1 MTNSNLDTE
10 VTCKRYVFLSMKPQ
24 YFKLHVT
31 FCISSCKMT
40 NGYYFL
46 IVNMWFFFFQSVPK
60 VHVLCNTFLYLA
72 LKSFLFYFI
81 SFMVFL
87 YFVKLFL
94 KYLKNTCKIYITNQ
108 YTKQISKTWRQWT
121 KPESKEN
128 QSVYLPENAHI
139 GSTCKFSDLQSPD
152 SSYKI
157 LKTFLHL

>member
-1 MTNSNLDTE
+1 MLL
-10 VTCKRYVFLSMKPQ
+10 KF
-24 YFKLHVT
+24 
-31 FCISSCKMT
+31 I
-40 NGYYFL
+40 
-46 IVNMWFFFFQSVPK
+46 IVS
-60 VHVLCNTFLYLA
+60 LTFLTCIAIIILQFGTVVFNRFSDFVKKPAWLNFQVKYVIHFYIWL
-72 LKSFLFYFI
+72 SNLFYFI
-81 SFMVFL
+81 
-87 YFVKLFL
+87 LFL
-94 KYLKNTCKIYITNQ
+94 SWYFFILSNYFWNIWRIHAKYITNQ